1 MSLNDAP
8 LLLTRRKMVRI
19 AASLPLAISINTL
32 LGCGT
37 APSTEPTSPK
47 MPTQPNPPKTCQP
60 TASDIEGPFYTP
72 DAPKL
77 TVLAPANEP
86 GQRLLVTGK
95 LLDAS
100 DCQTGLAG
108 YIIDLWHADDAGQ
121 YDNVG
126 FHLRGQLTTDAQG
139 QFRVDTVLPGRYP
152 DRPYRHIHLKI
163 RSPEGEDLLTTQIY
177 FDKDD
182 QLPKQKVTGPIA
194 TVTQTS
200 PSWQAEVDL
209 LIPVRSAT

>member
-1 MSLNDAP
+1 MPLNNTP
-8 LLLTRRKMVRI
+8 IILTRRKMVRI
-19 AASLPLAISINTL
+19 AASLPLAISINAL
-32 LGCGT
+32 FGCGT
-37 APSTEPTSPK
+37 TPSTDPAMDPKPTK
-47 MPTQPNPPKTCQP
+47 MPEKTCQP
-60 TASDIEGPFYTP
+60 TAADIEGPFYTP
-72 DAPKL
+72 NAPRL

-86 GQRLLVTGK
+86 GERLLVTGK
-95 LLDAS
+95 LLDAG
-100 DCQTGLAG
+100 DCQTALAG

-126 FHLRGQLTTDAQG
+126 FHLRGQLTTDEQG

-163 RSPEGEDLLTTQIY
+163 RSPEGKDLLTTQIY
-177 FDKDD
+177 FDKDE

-209 LIPVRSAT
+209 LIPVQSAT

>member
-1 MSLNDAP
+1 MPRHDTP

-19 AASLPLAISINTL
+19 AASLPLAISINAL

-37 APSTEPTSPK
+37 TPSKQPTSSK
-47 MPTQPNPPKTCQP
+47 MPGQPNVPKTCQP

-72 DAPKL
+72 NAPKL

-86 GQRLLVTGK
+86 GTRLLVTGT

-100 DCQTGLAG
+100 DCETGLVG
-108 YIIDLWHADDAGQ
+108 YIIDLWHADDAGA
-121 YDNVG
+121 YDNAG

-139 QFRVDTVLPGRYP
+139 QFHIDTVLPGRYP

-163 RSPEGEDLLTTQIY
+163 RSPEGKDLLTTQIY
-177 FDKDD
+177 FDKDE

-194 TVTQTS
+194 TVTQTT
-200 PSWQAEVDL
+200 PDWRAEVDL
-209 LIPVRSAT
+209 LIPVKSTT